1 MFSEN
6 VFGILHCSEDCLDL
20 VSIFFRG
27 QVIMTR
33 VPIAIH
39 ASQLCTSDNK
49 KKTEKMLPH
58 KFQIIAKID
67 ENDEFLS
74 ENGQIGLKNVSRFLS
89 HFFYPMC
96 IGLAMTAG
104 FVMYTKFKI
113 SS

>member
-27 QVIMTR
+27 QVIITR

-49 KKTEKMLPH
+49 KNR
-58 KFQIIAKID
+58 
-67 ENDEFLS
+67 EN
-74 ENGQIGLKNVSRFLS
+74 V
-89 HFFYPMC
+89 
-96 IGLAMTAG
+96 TA
-104 FVMYTKFKI
+104 
-113 SS
+113 